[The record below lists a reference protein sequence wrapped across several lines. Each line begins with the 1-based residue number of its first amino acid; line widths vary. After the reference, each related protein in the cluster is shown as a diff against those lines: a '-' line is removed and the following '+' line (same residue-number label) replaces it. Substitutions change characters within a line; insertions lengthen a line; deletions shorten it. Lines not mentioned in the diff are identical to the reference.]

1 MPMMMSQIFKSGFQ
15 KNENL
20 DILKTKHC
28 FSSNKRT
35 ITNQGLLYCKN
46 NFVLEV
52 TLKCQSTVV
61 VLVVPLAAAG
71 RGSYEIGSVH
81 PSSWCLLGWGFFGKV
96 FLFPKNCGNGP
107 KIGFFVLKE
116 KFGHKFSLN
125 LFYNESLYYLLC
137 SCTNPLFGKSV
148 VPEMWVKVPSAIQI
162 ARFLNQPFLQNKL
175 MKQPHFWHVDTK
187 SEKLKGDWKFFGW
200 AWPASFLKITL
211 FLFHRCFSNI
221 LLVKTNY
228 LV

>member
-1 MPMMMSQIFKSGFQ
+1 MMSQIFKSGFQ

-61 VLVVPLAAAG
+61 VLVGPLAAAG

-107 KIGFFVLKE
+107 KIGFLYWK
-116 KFGHKFSLN
+116 KN
-125 LFYNESLYYLLC
+125 LVISFPWICSIMKVYIICYVPAQILC
-137 SCTNPLFGKSV
+137 L
-148 VPEMWVKVPSAIQI
+148 VKVL
-162 ARFLNQPFLQNKL
+162 FLRCGSKCPQPFRLQD
-175 MKQPHFWHVDTK
+175 F
-187 SEKLKGDWKFFGW
+187 
-200 AWPASFLKITL
+200 
-211 FLFHRCFSNI
+211 
-221 LLVKTNY
+221 
-228 LV
+228 

>member
-1 MPMMMSQIFKSGFQ
+1 MPMTMSQIFKSGFQ

-61 VLVVPLAAAG
+61 VLVGPLAAAG

-81 PSSWCLLGWGFFGKV
+81 PSSWCLLG
-96 FLFPKNCGNGP
+96 
-107 KIGFFVLKE
+107 
-116 KFGHKFSLN
+116 
-125 LFYNESLYYLLC
+125 
-137 SCTNPLFGKSV
+137 
-148 VPEMWVKVPSAIQI
+148 
-162 ARFLNQPFLQNKL
+162 
-175 MKQPHFWHVDTK
+175 
-187 SEKLKGDWKFFGW
+187 
-200 AWPASFLKITL
+200 
-211 FLFHRCFSNI
+211 
-221 LLVKTNY
+221 
-228 LV
+228 